1 MLNSKAQGFP
11 IKLVS
16 LIGSV
21 FLLLFGIFVV
31 CLPLIGNYY
40 VSTEFSTNVLTQDIW
55 STRVVSAPECMAF
68 EDDLGRVHPGLI
80 DLSKINQVNNC
91 IGRTTY
97 LSLSDLY
104 GNNEDLNSIDSPSD
118 DTYTSRFLI
127 RYITD
132 SSDTNIKTG
141 ILEVGFN

>member
-1 MLNSKAQGFP
+1 MLRFVLSD
-11 IKLVS
+11 S
-16 LIGSV
+16 L
-21 FLLLFGIFVV
+21 
-31 CLPLIGNYY
+31 CERT
-40 VSTEFSTNVLTQDIW
+40 TEFSTNVLTQDIW